1 MSKNPLY
8 DALADPGQLEK
19 LYELDPKLFR
29 SNLTEALESNPDV
42 ALLNF
47 WKIRLEHGSG
57 IDNRVSIKEL
67 LNLLPICVVA
77 FLALRIP
84 VSMSIQPEWY
94 FPRFG
99 PLVVFVSLIFY
110 FLKKGHASKKITFGL
125 SAGVLSVVLPML
137 FLPSDYESSSI
148 LMAIIH
154 APLVMWVLLG
164 LSFTGDNWRSDGARL
179 NFIRAN
185 GEVFIYLVLIGLGG
199 GVLTAITLSLFE
211 LINFDVSLWYFN
223 NVVLGGVVSAPIF
236 ATYVYIDYMKSNGRI
251 ASNLA
256 NIFTPLFLVTSV
268 VYLIV
273 MAMQQVSPFTNRD
286 FLIVFNGLLLV
297 VLGMT
302 IFSICGRGDKSSFTL
317 VDLVNFSLICLT
329 LIINFTAL
337 LAILYRFS
345 EWGLSPN
352 RVVVLGANLLVFC
365 HLSNLL
371 ITYWRFY
378 KKELREHKLKLAA
391 VNYFSAYGAWALF
404 VVLVLPLVF
413 NFE

>member
-8 DALADPGQLEK
+8 EALADPGQLEK

-57 IDNRVSIKEL
+57 LENRVSIKEL
-67 LNLLPICVVA
+67 LNLLPICAVA

-84 VSMSIQPEWY
+84 VLMSIQPEWY

-110 FLKKGHASKKITFGL
+110 FLKKGHVSKKITFGL

-137 FLPSDYESSSI
+137 FLPGDYESSSI

-164 LSFTGDNWRSDGARL
+164 LSFIGDNWRSDGARL

-211 LINFDVSLWYFN
+211 LIYFDVSLWYFN

-268 VYLIV
+268 VYLVVI
-273 MAMQQVSPFTNRD
+273 AMQQVSPFTNRD

-302 IFSICGRGDKSSFTL
+302 IFSICGRGDKSSFT
-317 VDLVNFSLICLT
+317 
-329 LIINFTAL
+329 
-337 LAILYRFS
+337 
-345 EWGLSPN
+345 
-352 RVVVLGANLLVFC
+352 
-365 HLSNLL
+365 
-371 ITYWRFY
+371 
-378 KKELREHKLKLAA
+378 
-391 VNYFSAYGAWALF
+391 
-404 VVLVLPLVF
+404 
-413 NFE
+413 

>member
-67 LNLLPICVVA
+67 LNLLPICAVA

-137 FLPSDYESSSI
+137 FLPNDYESSSI

-256 NIFTPLFLVTSV
+256 NIFTPLFLVTS
-268 VYLIV
+268 IV
-273 MAMQQVSPFTNRD
+273 
-286 FLIVFNGLLLV
+286 
-297 VLGMT
+297 
-302 IFSICGRGDKSSFTL
+302 
-317 VDLVNFSLICLT
+317 
-329 LIINFTAL
+329 
-337 LAILYRFS
+337 
-345 EWGLSPN
+345 
-352 RVVVLGANLLVFC
+352 
-365 HLSNLL
+365 
-371 ITYWRFY
+371 
-378 KKELREHKLKLAA
+378 
-391 VNYFSAYGAWALF
+391 
-404 VVLVLPLVF
+404 
-413 NFE
+413 